1 MKSIFHHFKVLSIAK
16 NCLRPESAPLK
27 LKIKLFWFFLID
39 FHGRQNGFESEGAAQ
54 QSWLVEKILTHL
66 RSIFLLLIMDLYLYV
81 NQTPNFSINR
91 KLAASGLNNKLAD
104 LSQFTLIDFYTL
116 KFPRKDIFEFAITI
130 EALLKKCPD
139 KKKC

>member
-1 MKSIFHHFKVLSIAK
+1 
-16 NCLRPESAPLK
+16 
-27 LKIKLFWFFLID
+27 
-39 FHGRQNGFESEGAAQ
+39 
-54 QSWLVEKILTHL
+54 
-66 RSIFLLLIMDLYLYV
+66 MDLYLYV

-91 KLAASGLNNKLAD
+91 KLAASWLNNKLAD